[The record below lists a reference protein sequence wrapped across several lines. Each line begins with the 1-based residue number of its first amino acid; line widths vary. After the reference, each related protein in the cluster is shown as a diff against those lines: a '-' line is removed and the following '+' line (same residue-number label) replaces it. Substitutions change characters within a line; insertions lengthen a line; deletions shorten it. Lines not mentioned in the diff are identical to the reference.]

1 MPSIKSAAMSDVQP
15 IPADRPFVVPYMTI
29 GARTD
34 GSPGGAADA
43 IEWYTAAFGARET
56 NRQATPDGSKLI
68 HAELVLGDGLIF
80 LADDFPEFSGSESAP
95 AALGG
100 SSVTLHR
107 YVVDCDATI
116 EAAVAQGAELT
127 MPPTDMFWGDRFG
140 GIRDPFGHNWSIA
153 THVRDA
159 SPEEM
164 EAAAA
169 EMFAGGPPEG

>member
-1 MPSIKSAAMSDVQP
+1 MSDVQP

-43 IEWYTAAFGARET
+43 IEWYTAAFG
-56 NRQATPDGSKLI
+56 
-68 HAELVLGDGLIF
+68 V
-80 LADDFPEFSGSESAP
+80 
-95 AALGG
+95 
-100 SSVTLHR
+100 
-107 YVVDCDATI
+107 
-116 EAAVAQGAELT
+116 
-127 MPPTDMFWGDRFG
+127 
-140 GIRDPFGHNWSIA
+140 RDPFGHNWSIA
-153 THVRDA
+153 THMRDV